1 MCNSHCGADMLQTE
15 VLRPWLRLSFET
27 FRLGLEVQR
36 SVIGLLNHSKA
47 LTKPMVRAPEVPTA
61 LESALAGT
69 PYAAEVVRAVADE
82 IASGSQAVKPHVA
95 RAKSQRAT
103 KGTAHQPRKPGAKKV
118 SARKLPRRR
127 KG

>member
-1 MCNSHCGADMLQTE
+1 MLQTE

-36 SVIGLLNHSKA
+36 SVIGLLNHSRP
-47 LTKPMVRAPEVPTA
+47 LTKPIVRAPEVPTPF
-61 LESALAGT
+61 ESALAGT

-82 IASGSQAVKPHVA
+82 IASGSEAVKPQVA

-103 KGTAHQPRKPGAKKV
+103 KGTAHQSRKPAAKTG

-127 KG
+127 NKG